1 MKNIV
6 LICDDAYALPT
17 MVCIQSIMMNIDPN
31 DFYDIHICTFGLN
44 ETNVEKFEKMS
55 LQNISVHVHIVERLE
70 IGNKLSQINQQ
81 THVTTTALIKLEL
94 PNIFANL
101 DKILY
106 LDSDIVLKGSIHELF
121 EVDVNDAYLAASFEY
136 WKYHTNLQYCPREN
150 RKDDFYFNSG
160 VMLLNLRKMRE
171 DSIPDQLWEYKL
183 NHTKTK
189 LMDQECLNMVCG
201 QAVIPLSIK
210 WNFNPVFLLDEHLKG
225 INVVYHEQ
233 YANIDQLLED
243 VHIIHYVGKEDKPW
257 VYEAARLRQFW
268 DNCYQAVQGIPELHL
283 KNEPAAKRNLFVAS
297 IEKIKKYGLC
307 GYVNFIWY
315 RLRRMVRR

>member
-17 MVCIQSIMMNIDPN
+17 MVCIQSIIKHSDPK
-31 DFYDIHICTFGLN
+31 DFCNIHICTFGLN
-44 ETNVEKFEKMS
+44 EANVQMFEKMS
-55 LQNISVHVHIVERLE
+55 KQNILVRVHSMPSSLIED
-70 IGNKLSQINQQ
+70 KLSRVQQQ

-94 PNIFANL
+94 ANYFSKL
-101 DKILY
+101 DTILY
-106 LDSDIVLKGSIHELF
+106 LDSDIIIKRSLDELF
-121 EVDVNDAYLAASFEY
+121 EIEMNDAYLAASFEY
-136 WKYHTNLQYCPREN
+136 HVYYNNARYAPKKNLN
-150 RKDDFYFNSG
+150 LSFYFNSG

-183 NHTKTK
+183 NQTKTK

-210 WNFNPVFLLDEHLKG
+210 WNFNPVFLHDEHLKG

-257 VYEAARLRQFW
+257 VYKAAKLRQFW
-268 DNCYQAVQGIPELHL
+268 DNCYQTIQEIPELHL
-283 KNEPAAKRNLFVAS
+283 RNEPATKRNLFAAS

-315 RLRRMVRR
+315 RLRKIVRK